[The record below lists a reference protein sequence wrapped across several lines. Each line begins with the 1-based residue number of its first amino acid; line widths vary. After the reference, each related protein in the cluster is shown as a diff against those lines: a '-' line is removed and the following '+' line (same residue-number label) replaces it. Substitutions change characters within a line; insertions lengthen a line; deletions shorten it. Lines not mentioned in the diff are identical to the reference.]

1 MSAPGERIY
10 KDNSGPGLGKLLPVV
25 GVRCPH
31 VCQDVRMSGV
41 QMSGCQDVRAE
52 DGLSP
57 CCRGMVE
64 DTRTVCSL
72 SGASSSLAADPHLAP
87 PPLAVHSFSGEHI
100 VRLIT

>member
-10 KDNSGPGLGKLLPVV
+10 KDNSGPGLGKLLPGV

-31 VCQDVRMSGV
+31 AYQDVRMSGV
-41 QMSGCQDVRAE
+41 HMSGCQEVAAE

-87 PPLAVHSFSGEHI
+87 PPPAIHSFSGEHI
-100 VRLIT
+100 VRHIT